1 MTTFTL
7 RAPNELTRQ
16 LSSAEMRSWLTDF
29 VGNPHSLPPDPGSG
43 DGRVSLTLPNDVVH
57 VVAGYSRCSVSS
69 ALRRIASERIKRLG
83 KTIGKDAPQSI
94 RHSSG
99 FPTIK
104 GTASQRDLQPGG
116 LMAQIVIWILCFSVL
131 LYFRFVKDKWKD
143 NSVGRAVVGVDEVF
157 CAGDS
162 RRRMKA

>member
-43 DGRVSLTLPNDVVH
+43 DGRVCLTLPNDVVH

-69 ALRRIASERIKRLG
+69 ALDEL
-83 KTIGKDAPQSI
+83 
-94 RHSSG
+94 
-99 FPTIK
+99 
-104 GTASQRDLQPGG
+104 LQ
-116 LMAQIVIWILCFSVL
+116 SVL
-131 LYFRFVKDKWKD
+131 
-143 NSVGRAVVGVDEVF
+143 SV
-157 CAGDS
+157 
-162 RRRMKA
+162 